1 MKIKYRHVSEPDRV
15 KIFDTET
22 AYRNPGPLGPPCRD
36 TSLEDY
42 NAWELEHFAADKAK
56 GVILDFEVISNAEAE
71 RLMNQKLFEF
81 YKNRLVTECGG
92 HGAFRFNAIEYMCR
106 FPEIDPVEMAVA
118 LRKEGYVVVFD
129 DSSISHGENVRKR
142 KMVARAFAEAMKES
156 SVDGLI
162 SHATAAAKEANQGKE
177 TVVKDFLKE

>member
-1 MKIKYRHVSEPDRV
+1 MKIKYRHASEPDRV

-36 TSLEDY
+36 ASLEDY
-42 NAWELEHFAADKAK
+42 NAWQLEHFASDKEK
-56 GVILDFEVISNAEAE
+56 GVILDFEVISDAEAE
-71 RLMNQKLFEF
+71 KLMNQKLFAF

-92 HGAFRFNAIEYMCR
+92 HGAFRFNAIEYMCS

-118 LRKEGYVVVFD
+118 LRKDGFVVLFD
-129 DSSISHGENVRKR
+129 DSSISRGENTRKR
-142 KMVARAFAEAMKES
+142 RMVEQAFSEAMKES

-162 SHATAAAKEANQGKE
+162 FNAIVAAKEANQGKE
-177 TVVKDFLKE
+177 FVEQSFVKE